1 MLLGV
6 IADDFTGA
14 SDIANTLAQG
24 LPGQGGLRAAQFLG
38 VPASAAPPEVEAG
51 IVALKSRSVPAAEA
65 VRQSLAALHWLLAQ
79 GARQIIFK
87 YCSTFDSTPEGNIGP
102 VGEALAQALGVSGV
116 VVCPAFP
123 RAGRTIY
130 LGHLFVGEA
139 LLSECGM
146 EHHPLTPMTD
156 PDIRR
161 FLRRQTTTPVGHVAY
176 PVLLA
181 GPDAV
186 STALHEAAARGE
198 TLVVVDAVTDT
209 DLTTIGR
216 ALDGAKLLTGGS
228 GVALALPANFIARG
242 EASGR
247 GATVPAVAGPE
258 VVLAGSCSRATRG
271 QIAHHRTS
279 HPAHPISVDA
289 AMSGALVLDDL
300 VGFVVDNAGKAPL
313 VYSSADPAEVAGAQE
328 RYGREA
334 VAERLDHVFGTLAQ
348 RLIEAGVRRLVV
360 AGGET
365 AGAVVGA
372 LDLGALLV
380 GREIDPGVPV
390 LVAAG
395 SPAIGLALKSGNFGG
410 ADFFA
415 RALAHIAGEA

>member
-14 SDIANTLAQG
+14 SDIANTLARG

-38 VPASAAPPEVEAG
+38 LPVDAAPSEVEAG
-51 IVALKSRSVPAAEA
+51 VVALKSRSIPAAEA
-65 VRQSLAALHWLLAQ
+65 VRQSLAALDWLLAQ

-87 YCSTFDSTPEGNIGP
+87 YCSTFDSTPDGNIGP
-102 VGEALAQALGVSGV
+102 VGEALAQALGVAGV

-130 LGHLFVGEA
+130 LGHLFVGDA

-161 FLRRQTTTPVGHVAY
+161 FLRRQTKAPVGHVAH
-176 PVLLA
+176 PALLA

-186 STALHEAAARGE
+186 STALREAGARGE
-198 TLVVVDAVTDT
+198 TLVVVDAVTDA
-209 DLTTIGR
+209 DLITIGR

-247 GATVPAVAGPE
+247 NAAVPAVSGPE

-271 QIAHHRTS
+271 QIAHHRES
-279 HPAHPISVDA
+279 HPAYLIAVDA
-289 AMSGALVLDDL
+289 AMSGALVLDDI
-300 VGFVVDNAGKAPL
+300 VGFVLANAGKAPL

-328 RYGREA
+328 RYGRDA
-334 VAERLDHVFGTLAQ
+334 VAERLDHVFGTLAR
-348 RLIEAGVRRLVV
+348 RLIDAGVRRLVV

-365 AGAVVGA
+365 SGAVVGA
-372 LDLGALLV
+372 LNLGALLV

-395 SPAIGLALKSGNFGG
+395 PPAIGMALKSGNFGG
-410 ADFFA
+410 IDFFA